1 MLLAS
6 VCAFANIYTPKCM
19 VYTTHT
25 GIQASV
31 LAHTCACTHTSHT
44 HKESSIHNKTFK
56 SLKYVGLKFLKKNGR
71 ENEVKMIFEEK
82 IAKADVRQRLK
93 NLET

>member
-1 MLLAS
+1 
-6 VCAFANIYTPKCM
+6 M

-25 GIQASV
+25 GIQANV
-31 LAHTCACTHTSHT
+31 LAHMCACTHTSHT
-44 HKESSIHNKTFK
+44 HKGLNIHNKTFK

-71 ENEVKMIFEEK
+71 ENEVKMMIFEEK
-82 IAKADVRQRLK
+82 IAKADVRQRHK